1 MAGVSPAKTAE
12 LRIKNLEQL
21 RYLKELF
28 DNGIIIFE
36 NKLVEQKKLASAGSF
51 KKAYLMYCKMLN
63 NNVQYMINRCISY
76 L

>member
-28 DNGIIIFE
+28 DNGIMIFE
-36 NKLVEQKKLASAGSF
+36 NKLVERKKLASSGSF
-51 KKAYLMYCKMLN
+51 KKAYLVYCK
-63 NNVQYMINRCISY
+63 C
-76 L
+76 